1 MSEARQANGGTR
13 GLQGEETG
21 NSLPREQKTADRLE
35 VSVVSQQALWVL
47 YS

>member
-21 NSLPREQKTADRLE
+21 NSLPREQKTADRPE